1 MEWHGLSEALAIVGV
16 GAVFAKIMFV
26 LHVLRRGDGVRVQLA
41 GQQRHFGDLL
51 QHGGVVNRL
60 GRVFAPCKRP
70 VAVAKHPR
78 HRRRVQPAAAEGLD
92 NDLAGQKTVET
103 IAGLYGERVSN
114 EAVRYSEYK
123 DLNDCLRGK
132 KR

>member
-1 MEWHGLSEALAIVGV
+1 MYQEQGHLPDRTSVRRDTGTGLRVRGVHGLSVLPDIEAVMQLDHLYRPALRLPCHELRKQPEKGIDYLQRY
-16 GAVFAKIMFV
+16 
-26 LHVLRRGDGVRVQLA
+26 LHI
-41 GQQRHFGDLL
+41 H
-51 QHGGVVNRL
+51 
-60 GRVFAPCKRP
+60 CY
-70 VAVAKHPR
+70 
-78 HRRRVQPAAAEGLD
+78 LD

>member
-1 MEWHGLSEALAIVGV
+1 
-16 GAVFAKIMFV
+16 
-26 LHVLRRGDGVRVQLA
+26 
-41 GQQRHFGDLL
+41 
-51 QHGGVVNRL
+51 
-60 GRVFAPCKRP
+60 
-70 VAVAKHPR
+70 
-78 HRRRVQPAAAEGLD
+78 
-92 NDLAGQKTVET
+92 VET

>member
-1 MEWHGLSEALAIVGV
+1 MIDQHCDYLVPELRKQHEKGIDVPQRY
-16 GAVFAKIMFV
+16 
-26 LHVLRRGDGVRVQLA
+26 LHI
-41 GQQRHFGDLL
+41 H
-51 QHGGVVNRL
+51 
-60 GRVFAPCKRP
+60 CY
-70 VAVAKHPR
+70 
-78 HRRRVQPAAAEGLD
+78 LD